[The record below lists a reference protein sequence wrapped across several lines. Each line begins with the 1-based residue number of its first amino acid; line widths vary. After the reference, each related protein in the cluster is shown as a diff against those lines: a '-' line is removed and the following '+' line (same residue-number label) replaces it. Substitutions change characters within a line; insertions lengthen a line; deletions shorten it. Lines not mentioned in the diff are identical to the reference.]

1 MILLLLGNRPVRGL
15 AGEGGPTLLPE
26 GLDGTLTQRDHR
38 VLYYDHERK
47 YLFALHFCVGRFDP
61 KELRC
66 TD

>member
-1 MILLLLGNRPVRGL
+1 MRGL